1 MTPGP
6 IETGSVGAD
15 FAGAWRGR
23 LRAWLPAIV
32 VVDSRERWRAALGAL
47 LGVAF
52 AGLLCRLLG
61 SQLGSDLWLV
71 APLGASALLV
81 FALPASPLAQPW
93 PVLAGNT
100 IAALVGVACAVWM
113 PDVVLAGSAAVGI
126 SILLMFATRSLHP
139 PAGAM
144 ALYAVLVG
152 AHSPWFALFP
162 VACNS
167 LLLLGMGLFY
177 NRITGRDYP
186 HQQVATSTAAGSR
199 FTAAD
204 LDAALA
210 HYGQVLDVSR
220 PDLAELL
227 KFAEAQAY
235 QRRLGDLK
243 CEDIMTRAV
252 VTADYAMPLEEAW
265 RVMRERRI
273 KALPV
278 VDQARHLIGIVTA
291 GDFLRH
297 AQLDDIAGLAN
308 RLRQFMR
315 ASTTTHSNKPEV
327 VGEIMTR
334 KVRVASASRPLV
346 ELVSL
351 LAEGGHHHIPILDQD
366 LRLVGIV
373 TQTDLV
379 SALYS
384 MAPQVPGKQVR
395 P

>member
-1 MTPGP
+1 M
-6 IETGSVGAD
+6 
-15 FAGAWRGR
+15 
-23 LRAWLPAIV
+23 
-32 VVDSRERWRAALGAL
+32 

-52 AGLLCRLLG
+52 AGLLCRFLAPRLG
-61 SQLGSDLWLV
+61 FDAWLV
-71 APLGASALLV
+71 APLGATALLV
-81 FALPASPLAQPW
+81 FALPASPQAQPW
-93 PVLAGNT
+93 PVLVGSVL
-100 IAALVGVACAVWM
+100 AALVGVACSAWV
-113 PDVVLAGSAAVGI
+113 PDVALAGALAVGV

-144 ALYAVLVG
+144 ALYAVLSG
-152 AHSPWFALFP
+152 AESPWFAAFP
-162 VACNS
+162 VACNII
-167 LLLLGMGLFY
+167 LLLAMGVLY
-177 NRITGRDYP
+177 NRVTGRSYP
-186 HQQVATSTAAGSR
+186 HRQVAVATPAGSR
-199 FTAAD
+199 FTSAD

-243 CEDIMTRAV
+243 CDDIMTRDV

-265 RVMRERRI
+265 RLMRERSI

-278 VDQARHLIGIVTA
+278 VDPARRLIGIVTA

-297 AQLDDIAGLAN
+297 AQLDDIAGLPG
-308 RLRQFMR
+308 RLRQLLR
-315 ASTTTHSNKPEV
+315 ASTTPHSDKPEV
-327 VGEIMTR
+327 VGQIMTR
-334 KVRVASASRPLV
+334 KVRVASNGRPLV

-351 LAEGGHHHIPILDQD
+351 LAEGGHHHIPIVDEG

-384 MAPQVPGKQVR
+384 MAPERVR